1 MTIRKAT
8 TPAELISFFDD
19 RDSVEGVIYLLNK
32 SLESNNL
39 KPVSIWCSDM
49 LHELIL
55 GAVMSSKDSDR
66 SSAAVCLMTA
76 AAKRICDL
84 KLAKKALH

>member
-19 RDSVEGVIYLLNK
+19 RDSVEGVMYLLNK
-32 SLESNNL
+32 NLETNDL
-39 KPVSIWCSDM
+39 KPISIWCADM

-55 GAVMSSKDSDR
+55 GAVMGAKDSDR
-66 SSAAVCLMTA
+66 SSVAICLMTA